1 MPTRTGSRHHRA
13 SLAHHLLL
21 AALCWLSASLA
32 GADSILILGDSISAG
47 YGVPQGQGWVTL
59 LQKRLRQVGHDQTV
73 INASIS
79 GETTEGGRN
88 RLPALLEKHQ
98 PGIVVVELGGNDG
111 LRGFQID
118 RVRENLADIVQRAQR
133 AKAKVLLVGMK
144 IPPNYGLRYTSDF
157 YASFTQTADRFDVP
171 LVPFLLEGIATNPD
185 LMQNDGIHPTASAQ
199 QRLLDNIWPQL
210 KMLL

>member
-1 MPTRTGSRHHRA
+1 MPTRTGSRHHRVSRA
-13 SLAHHLLL
+13 RRLLL
-21 AALCWLSASLA
+21 TALCWLSASLA
-32 GADSILILGDSISAG
+32 CAESILILGDSISAG
-47 YGVPQGQGWVTL
+47 YGIARDEGWVTL
-59 LQKRLRQVGHDQTV
+59 LQKRLRQAGHDQTV

-98 PGIVVVELGGNDG
+98 PAIVVVELGGNDG
-111 LRGFQID
+111 LRGFQIE
-118 RVRENLADIVQRAQR
+118 RVRENLADIVEHAQRAQ
-133 AKAKVLLVGMK
+133 AKVLLVGMK

-171 LVPFLLEGIATNPD
+171 LVPFLLDGIATNPE

-210 KMLL
+210 KTLL